1 MLAPNNVLL
10 LVHDKKYQADPAMQK
25 LSNETTSIAS
35 KMPLSAHRH
44 VPPMD
49 RSIINQTTEN
59 LFVQGP
65 TSQTKYTSKSPMSNT
80 GCKLKN
86 SHQSRLHS
94 SKSSL
99 TISWQCRYLQ
109 FFFFGKSVT
118 NGERKSRAGGT
129 RIYVDST
136 YEEFVRHFS
145 TTSPSEVSN
154 ERSSSSLQTRPQN
167 GISLSEHASHD

>member
-1 MLAPNNVLL
+1 MQREQTRTSRSTNDGGAPTKRTQYARQMLAPNNVLL

-109 FFFFGKSVT
+109 FFF
-118 NGERKSRAGGT
+118 RKKCDKRREKVESR
-129 RIYVDST
+129 RYQDLRRFYI
-136 YEEFVRHFS
+136 R
-145 TTSPSEVSN
+145 
-154 ERSSSSLQTRPQN
+154 
-167 GISLSEHASHD
+167 GIRTAF